1 MLDTVAQPLAKVI
14 SRLEQANCKYSIS
27 ITKPSRNTFQ
37 LEDTLYVI
45 RQQLDADGILNL
57 IAAAKMGKEVC

>member
-1 MLDTVAQPLAKVI
+1 MDTVAQPLSKVI
-14 SRLEQANCKYSIS
+14 GKLEQAGCKYTIA
-27 ITKPSRNTFQ
+27 ITKPSRNIFQ

-57 IAAAKMGKEVC
+57 IAAAKMGKEVF